1 MFQCPSKDS
10 KILPGEHAD
19 IQPGATKSGFAM
31 LTAYIS
37 FSSLK
42 SRTEPPLGVRL
53 SNGIPQRPHARMAGA
68 MGGVRAV
75 PKRFAA
81 LT

>member
-1 MFQCPSKDS
+1 
-10 KILPGEHAD
+10 
-19 IQPGATKSGFAM
+19 M

-42 SRTEPPLGVRL
+42 RRTEPPLGVRL
-53 SNGIPQRPHARMAGA
+53 SNGIPQRPYAGMAGA

-75 PKRFAA
+75 KEVCRFN
-81 LT
+81 LRNK